1 MKTFLT
7 GSALYK
13 PTKHLLVFSSGQFT
27 ATAPTGVMSK
37 QSFVETFENMVSVAF
52 GMEQLPDV
60 WMNIS
65 PQQVSRQ
72 LDLN

>member
-1 MKTFLT
+1 
-7 GSALYK
+7 
-13 PTKHLLVFSSGQFT
+13 
-27 ATAPTGVMSK
+27 MSK

-65 PQQVSRQ
+65 PQQVPVSRQ